1 MLQLTS
7 RTPQV
12 RMPAKGPDGRIESV
26 FLRGRPRPLHGFTLI
41 ELLVV
46 IAIISLL
53 VAILIP
59 SLQRAKELTRR
70 VVCASN
76 LHQLGVA
83 MTTYAG
89 DNRGA
94 YAQEDGHQG
103 PWKRQMHPKY
113 VSNPYLCY
121 CPSAHPDHQKDGWVA
136 APPWTMW
143 NYLSEEYC
151 ILGYIYMPYN
161 TDFLPSPY
169 LSHDLEG
176 DILPVNAEQAGSTIA
191 LMADISAH
199 LIGWDP
205 WMPDGWNFNHFYGD
219 PQGGNVMLGDA
230 HVVWRNFE
238 AQLLRCDFVTPWGD
252 LRRWW

>member
-1 MLQLTS
+1 MS
-7 RTPQV
+7 RIAARSAQCPIRTEK
-12 RMPAKGPDGRIESV
+12 RSGRIRPV
-26 FLRGRPRPLHGFTLI
+26 VRGRLCREEYGFTLI

-53 VAILIP
+53 VSILIP
-59 SLQRAKELTRR
+59 SLKRAKELTRR

-94 YAQEDGHQG
+94 YAQRHGYEG
-103 PWKRQMHPKY
+103 PWKRQMYPKY
-113 VSNPYLCY
+113 VPNPYLCY
-121 CPSAHPDHQKDGWVA
+121 CPSAHPDEQKDGWVG

-143 NYLSEEYC
+143 NYLSYEWC
-151 ILGYIYMPYN
+151 ILGYTYMPHN
-161 TDFLPSPY
+161 DEFLGSPY
-169 LSHDLEG
+169 FSHDFEG
-176 DILPVNAEQAGSTIA
+176 DILPINTEQAGSTIA
-191 LMADISAH
+191 LMADKSKH

-205 WMPDGWNFNHFYGD
+205 WMPGGWNFNHFSGD

-238 AQLLRCDFVTPWGD
+238 AQRLRIDYVTPWGD